1 MHIFIDTN
9 ILLNFYHFTSED
21 LDALNSVF
29 VSHEQG
35 PLRFT

>member
-9 ILLNFYHFTSED
+9 ILLNFYHFTSEG